1 MKGFVLVALCA
12 ALAMPALA
20 AVEITMP
27 QDPTAT
33 AKVPKLSARDKR
45 FVDATVR
52 GLLPIEAAVDA
63 GVKPDLAEAAAK
75 TMLAKPEV
83 RASIRVA
90 KLAEVDSTAILLE
103 LAAIAFTDVADFYD
117 ANGAPKPFSEL
128 TAEQRKA
135 LAGVELESYGG
146 ENKLLSDGEVMTRP
160 HVQISKLKVWD
171 KLRALELLGKWH
183 GGFADKVDVKHSG
196 KVTLEDLVPKR
207 KPA

>member
-20 AVEITMP
+20 AVEIPMP

-52 GLLPIEAAVDA
+52 GLPPIEAAKDA
-63 GVKPDLAEAAAK
+63 GAKPELAEAAAK
-75 TMLAKPEV
+75 AMLAKPEV

-90 KLAEVDSTAILLE
+90 KLAEVDATAILLE
-103 LAAIAFTDVADFYD
+103 FAAIAMVDVADFYD
-117 ANGAPKPFSEL
+117 QFGALKPMDL
-128 TAEQRKA
+128 WTPAMRKA
-135 LAGVELESYGG
+135 FAGYKHGAEGTE
-146 ENKLLSDGEVMTRP
+146 
-160 HVQISKLKVWD
+160 LKVWD
-171 KLRALELLGKWH
+171 KLKALEQLGKWH

-207 KPA
+207 KPASS